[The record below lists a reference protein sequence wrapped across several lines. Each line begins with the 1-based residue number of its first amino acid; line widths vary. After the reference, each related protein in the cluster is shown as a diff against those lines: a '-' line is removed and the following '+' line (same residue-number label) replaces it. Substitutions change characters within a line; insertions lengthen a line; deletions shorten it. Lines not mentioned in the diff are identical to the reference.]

1 LKKAISL
8 AVMLARWP
16 PSDPVRGRGPGS
28 AANAPVK
35 LARRTMPPHHRSGR
49 MLVVMEAFL
58 AIVGSVKLGQRGDRR
73 NRSLDLPIL
82 NLSIQDH
89 FMRIQPLYRV

>member
-1 LKKAISL
+1 
-8 AVMLARWP
+8 
-16 PSDPVRGRGPGS
+16 
-28 AANAPVK
+28 
-35 LARRTMPPHHRSGR
+35 

-58 AIVGSVKLGQRGDRR
+58 AIEVSVKLGQRGDRR

-89 FMRIQPLYRV
+89 FMRITRLYRVRSAFSGRPGGGCVPFRL